1 MDLPRC
7 CRKDWAFCWACCL
20 VTGFATACCIKVQT
34 RVIKTII
41 GLILKDF
48 VITTCLVSSREHTLL
63 PKGNGAGGEGALD
76 VDKTLV
82 AAAVEA
88 EGDVALGLDE
98 GTVNEDV
105 EFAYHVHED
114 RVFLYLFPSVA
125 GEAPYVIAKFLL
137 DAVDEG
143 ASAIGL
149 LQGVASAQGDR
160 RLVVGDNLHQFIEGA
175 FFPTLEVPRGRVVTA
190 GAMVVAARQVD

>member
-1 MDLPRC
+1 M
-7 CRKDWAFCWACCL
+7 KA
-20 VTGFATACCIKVQT
+20 QT

-48 VITTCLVSSREHTLL
+48 VITTCLVSSKEHTLL
-63 PKGNGAGGEGALD
+63 PKGDVAGGEGALD

-88 EGDVALGLDE
+88 QGDVALGLDK

-114 RVFLYLFPSVA
+114 RVFLYLFASVA

-137 DAVDEG
+137 DAVDECTG
-143 ASAIGL
+143 AVGL

-160 RLVVGDNLHQFIEGA
+160 RFIIGNNLHQFVKGA

-190 GAMVVAARQVD
+190 GTMVVAARQVD